1 MFDSEAVPGPRGTPS
16 DDLIL
21 PFRVGE
27 GAVRGRLVRLGAAVD
42 TLLERHEFPDPVTR
56 LLGEAS
62 ALVAMLGSALKFD
75 GKLTLQAQGDGPVST
90 VVADFTAGGALRA
103 TAMIASG
110 GEAAAAKA
118 EGPELHYLLR
128 KGHMAMTIDQGPDM
142 ERYQGIVPLEGA
154 TLARATV
161 NYFAQSEQ
169 IPTAIEL
176 AIGRISDASGRE
188 SWRAGGIMAQF
199 VPSEGGERERGE
211 AALMADADR
220 EAWNRAAIL
229 LETVKADELLD
240 PTLAPE
246 QLLYRLYHED
256 GVRVFEPQTV
266 HFGCNCSREKV
277 ARVLAQ
283 YDRTAIEEMIE
294 DGAIDVSCDFCRES
308 YRFEL
313 DETGEAFKDD

>member
-1 MFDSEAVPGPRGTPS
+1 
-16 DDLIL
+16 
-21 PFRVGE
+21 
-27 GAVRGRLVRLGAAVD
+27 
-42 TLLERHEFPDPVTR
+42 
-56 LLGEAS
+56 
-62 ALVAMLGSALKFD
+62 
-75 GKLTLQAQGDGPVST
+75 
-90 VVADFTAGGALRA
+90 
-103 TAMIASG
+103 
-110 GEAAAAKA
+110 
-118 EGPELHYLLR
+118 
-128 KGHMAMTIDQGPDM
+128 
-142 ERYQGIVPLEGA
+142 
-154 TLARATV
+154 
-161 NYFAQSEQ
+161 
-169 IPTAIEL
+169 
-176 AIGRISDASGRE
+176 
-188 SWRAGGIMAQF
+188 
-199 VPSEGGERERGE
+199 
-211 AALMADADR
+211 MADADR